1 MFMFYNI
8 RFPEDISLEF
18 TKSINFNT
26 EINTTKNLNEQRVKL
41 LDYCYNT
48 YEICYKNITN
58 KKLEK
63 IISFFN
69 IVNGRY
75 SSFRFKDWLDYKANN
90 QLIGIYSNNNE
101 FQLVK
106 NYGINSNISKVYTRT
121 ITKPVEN
128 TVKIYINNIETNN
141 FIVNISTGT
150 VTIKSKL
157 NENDIIT
164 ADFEFD
170 TAVRFFSDN
179 LVIKNN
185 TRNISEIEGLKLIE
199 VINE

>member
-1 MFMFYNI
+1 MFCNI

-18 TKSINFNT
+18 VKSINFNT

-48 YEICYKNITN
+48 YEINYKNVTS

-63 IISFFN
+63 IVSFFN

-75 SSFRFKDWLDYKANN
+75 SSFRFKDWLDYKAYN
-90 QLIGIYSNNNE
+90 QLIGIYSNDNE

-106 NYGINSNISKVYTRT
+106 NYSVNSSINKVYTRT

-128 TVKIYINNIETNN
+128 TIKIYINNIETNN

-150 VTIKSKL
+150 VAIKSKL

-185 TRNISEIEGLKLIE
+185 TKNISEIEELKLTE
-199 VINE
+199 VLNE